1 MLGDFCDGSLF
12 KNHSLFSNNDC
23 NEKLLYLQFIIYY
36 DDVEI
41 VNPLGSRRGKYKL
54 GIVL

>member
-36 DDVEI
+36 DDVI